1 MCVCVCVR
9 MCRVNAASMR
19 RGCEIPTSWS
29 CSSSEP
35 LGVGPETGT
44 YVRWKSSTCSY
55 TLSISPAPW
64 LVVSLTKHW
73 LNHVNQGKFVWLTT
87 SEISMWNSSPPRRWE
102 TREMWGGEESG
113 KQGLNLGSSWFCLL
127 GAGWWTCITILS
139 AELTFPSFR
148 LNNLLHVH
156 TVLSSCMLP
165 SVNRRSGPLCVENA
179 PITMGYRCQR
189 AKTTSS
195 ISWLRA

>member
-1 MCVCVCVR
+1 MCVRVR

-102 TREMWGGEESG
+102 TREMWGGWRVRQAGLELGILLVLLAGGWDGGPASPSWALSLRFLPSG
-113 KQGLNLGSSWFCLL
+113 W
-127 GAGWWTCITILS
+127 IT
-139 AELTFPSFR
+139 
-148 LNNLLHVH
+148 
-156 TVLSSCMLP
+156 SCMCT
-165 SVNRRSGPLCVENA
+165 LCCLHACFLQWTV
-179 PITMGYRCQR
+179 GQVHFV
-189 AKTTSS
+189 
-195 ISWLRA
+195 